1 MPGPEIRR
9 GSAFEIRLDHGRR
22 DVRLAADRRR
32 VAEAVGHGAH
42 HGHDGAL
49 PVAVPVP
56 LREGDRRQERAAPRP
71 EVLRAE
77 LVAEMRLHVLVQ
89 RPAREVAH
97 AAVPLVAEEASSP
110 GNCKKLAN
118 RRRELVVDERGAYLR
133 PALADEFE
141 ADAMPAHGHVPL
153 PQRRD
158 SEGAGCAR
166 VPIASDAK
174 PAEVDEAQRDGAH
187 PVAVELAVVEM
198 LGQRRP
204 QGRQPLAETNEAL
217 EFGPVLFRPEIGVI
231 DVLLAAGLVDAGCL
245 ELRARPRCDPDV
257 LPRRRDREPVEALDR
272 RRVADCIPA
281 PVEIAKRSLA
291 SDPTRH
297 LEGGTGLHWPPMR
310 DENVIVVLEG
320 DQTGQ
325 ELLEESLRVFAPDV
339 IGIELEFPRYDLS
352 LEARR
357 ESGNGVVHEAAEAIR
372 EHGLGL
378 KAATVTPEGRDD
390 VGSPNRILREEIG
403 GKVIVRTGR
412 RIPGVVPLGGVFAP
426 ISIVR
431 MAVGDAYG
439 AKEWREGEG
448 DDEVAFRTERIERR
462 VCHAVAEFAFRQ
474 AERSGA
480 KIFGGPKY
488 TVSPTYEGML
498 KEEMDAAAE
507 RHPDV
512 PYEPQLIDATF
523 ALLLSTTGEPL
534 VIPALNRDGDI
545 LSDLVLPLFGSIAGS
560 ESLLVAFE
568 DDFEPAAIMAEA
580 AHGTAP
586 SLEGKNVANP
596 MAMILG
602 GAALLSH
609 AGEAGQRAGR
619 AVREACLEAV
629 GSGARTADLGG
640 ELGTSE
646 FTDEVISRVRAK
658 LEVWSTI

>member
-1 MPGPEIRR
+1 
-9 GSAFEIRLDHGRR
+9 
-22 DVRLAADRRR
+22 
-32 VAEAVGHGAH
+32 
-42 HGHDGAL
+42 
-49 PVAVPVP
+49 
-56 LREGDRRQERAAPRP
+56 
-71 EVLRAE
+71 
-77 LVAEMRLHVLVQ
+77 
-89 RPAREVAH
+89 
-97 AAVPLVAEEASSP
+97 
-110 GNCKKLAN
+110 
-118 RRRELVVDERGAYLR
+118 
-133 PALADEFE
+133 
-141 ADAMPAHGHVPL
+141 
-153 PQRRD
+153 
-158 SEGAGCAR
+158 
-166 VPIASDAK
+166 
-174 PAEVDEAQRDGAH
+174 
-187 PVAVELAVVEM
+187 
-198 LGQRRP
+198 
-204 QGRQPLAETNEAL
+204 
-217 EFGPVLFRPEIGVI
+217 
-231 DVLLAAGLVDAGCL
+231 
-245 ELRARPRCDPDV
+245 
-257 LPRRRDREPVEALDR
+257 
-272 RRVADCIPA
+272 
-281 PVEIAKRSLA
+281 
-291 SDPTRH
+291 
-297 LEGGTGLHWPPMR
+297 MR

-325 ELLEESLRVFAPDV
+325 ELLEESLRVLDPDV

-352 LEARR
+352 LDGRR
-357 ESGNGVVHEAAEAIR
+357 STSNGVVHEAAAAIR

-378 KAATVTPEGRDD
+378 KAATVTPEGRGD

-412 RIPGVVPLGGVFAP
+412 RIPGVVPIGGVFAP

-439 AKEWREGEG
+439 AEEWREGDG
-448 DDEVAFRTERIERR
+448 DDEVAYRTERIERR
-462 VCHAVAEFAFRQ
+462 ICHAVAEFAFRQ
-474 AERSGA
+474 AARTGA
-480 KIFGGPKY
+480 KVFGGPKY

-498 KEEMDAAAE
+498 KEEMDAAAD

-512 PYEPQLIDATF
+512 RYEPQLIDATF

-609 AGEAGQRAGR
+609 TGDAGQRAGR

-629 GSGARTADLGG
+629 AAGARTADLGG

-658 LEVWSTI
+658 LDVWAAL